1 MKNQETL
8 ISQNILEESGNQATC
23 DTSTLIIKNE
33 DTITFPKFR
42 QKKRTE
48 TQCILT
54 VDLTLYNIFSRTQTF
69 HTKEIKT
76 LFKKDCNLVLYI
88 SIV

>member
-8 ISQNILEESGNQATC
+8 ISQNIPEESGNQATC
-23 DTSTLIIKNE
+23 DTSTLIIKNG

-76 LFKKDCNLVLYI
+76 LFKKDCKSII